1 MGDARRPTSAD
12 DLSMRRED
20 GQTMAE
26 YSVTLGVIVVGIV
39 ATFGLFSEAVRQMVL
54 RAADLIVP

>member
-1 MGDARRPTSAD
+1 MGDAWRPTSAD
-12 DLSMRRED
+12 NLGMRRED

>member
-1 MGDARRPTSAD
+1 
-12 DLSMRRED
+12 MRRED

-54 RAADLIVP
+54 RVADLIVP